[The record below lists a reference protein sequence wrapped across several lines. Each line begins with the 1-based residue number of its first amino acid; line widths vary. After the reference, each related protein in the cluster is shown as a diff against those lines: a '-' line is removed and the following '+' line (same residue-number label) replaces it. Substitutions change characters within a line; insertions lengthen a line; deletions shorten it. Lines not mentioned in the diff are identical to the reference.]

1 MTRGPRVVAF
11 TVLAVLAFAGNSL
24 LARAAIG
31 PAADGSVAID
41 PVGFTALRLAAGA
54 VVLALL
60 VGPRALALPAP
71 GPARR
76 RILWAVV
83 ALVAYALPFSIA
95 YVDLGAATGALLL
108 FGAVQV
114 TMGAVGVAAGER
126 TGSRGFVGWLA
137 ALAGLVV
144 LLLPGAAAP
153 EPGAAIVM
161 GVAGVAWG
169 VYSLL
174 GREERAPLTATAR
187 AFAWALP
194 ATLLL
199 AVWPGAWA
207 GATAAGAGLAVASGA
222 LASGLGYAVW
232 YAVLPSLT
240 RTVAAVI
247 QLAVPIVAAVAAVAW
262 LGEGLGWRFALATVL
277 VLGGI
282 AAVVVPA
289 KPAAPRAAAS
299 PPDV

>member
-1 MTRGPRVVAF
+1 MTRGLRVVAF
-11 TVLAVLAFAGNSL
+11 TVLALLAFAGNSL

-31 PAADGSVAID
+31 PAADGSAALD

-54 VVLALL
+54 AVLALL
-60 VGPRALALPAP
+60 VGPRALALPASR
-71 GPARR
+71 PARR
-76 RILWAVV
+76 RVLWAVV
-83 ALVAYALPFSIA
+83 ALVAYALPFSVA

-126 TGSRGFVGWLA
+126 TGARGLVGWLA

-153 EPGAAIVM
+153 DPLAAIVM
-161 GVAGVAWG
+161 GAGGVAWG

-174 GREERAPLTATAR
+174 GRAERAPLTATAR
-187 AFAWALP
+187 AFVWALP
-194 ATLLL
+194 AALLL
-199 AVWPGAWA
+199 AAWPGAWA
-207 GATAAGAGLAVASGA
+207 GATPAGAGLAVASGA
-222 LASGLGYAVW
+222 LTSGLGYAVW
-232 YAVLPSLT
+232 YAALPALT
-240 RTVAAVI
+240 RTVAAVV
-247 QLAVPIVAAVAAVAW
+247 QLAVPILAAVAAVAW
-262 LGEGLGWRFALATVL
+262 LGEGVGWRFGLASLL

-289 KPAAPRAAAS
+289 KPASPRAAAS
-299 PPDV
+299 PPGA